1 MALVGWE
8 WIVIVAIVAII
19 LIWGPGQI
27 PKLAKSL
34 GQAKKEMKD
43 TIAESQENNSET
55 DETDETA
62 TSNDKDKVKVDPLIV
77 TAIKLGIDVTGK
89 TREQISDEIVA
100 KTKKE

>member
-19 LIWGPGQI
+19 LIWGPNQI

-89 TREQISDEIVA
+89 TRDQISDEIVA

>member
-1 MALVGWE
+1 MAIVGWE
-8 WIVIVAIVAII
+8 WIVVVAIVAII

-89 TREQISDEIVA
+89 TRDQISDEIVA

>member
-89 TREQISDEIVA
+89 TRDQISDEIVA

>member
-1 MALVGWE
+1 MAIVGWE
-8 WIVIVAIVAII
+8 WIVVVAIVAII